1 MEDKKTKG
9 FLKEF
14 QKEGPDSVSNKER
27 NKEKYM
33 DHKEENR
40 LAKKGLFGHR
50 EKMDRR
56 DDIAPL
62 KPAAQKG
69 SGRDKLNTHPADE
82 LSAADPSRRDKER
95 LMADKRV
102 LKPEDGLVQVDE
114 LIYSKELKKAPRVEK
129 TPTRS
134 NTINQIHN
142 GKVQI
147 SLKAAIKERTNP
159 VQVNAKQMEDDAVRQ
174 QEAGNRMNE
183 EVQRTS
189 DEADRIREEQE
200 LEQIH
205 KEESAAQMRA
215 ADALATGAIM
225 LGVIDALDKPG
236 KGEPGKKAIEA
247 EKTGL
252 FGRLAG
258 LFRGGKI
265 EEEEII
271 EDGLSETKSKALAV
285 PQPDAP
291 AKVAGKT
298 PTVPGRE
305 ELSATME
312 RFLAKSDARHS
323 LSAPTG
329 QERSKKEKGK
339 NKGDDSL
346 MPQR

>member
-9 FLKEF
+9 FLKESK
-14 QKEGPDSVSNKER
+14 KEDPDFVLDKEE

-33 DHKEENR
+33 VHKKENQ
-40 LAKKGLFGHR
+40 LAKKGLFKHR
-50 EKMDRR
+50 GGMNKK

-62 KPAAQKG
+62 KPAASKRK
-69 SGRDKLNTHPADE
+69 SRDKLNTHLADE
-82 LSAADPSRRDKER
+82 LSVANPSRHDKEKSI
-95 LMADKRV
+95 ANKDI
-102 LKPEDGLVQVDE
+102 LKTKDGLIQGDE
-114 LIYSKELKKAPRVEK
+114 LIYSKELKKAPKVEK
-129 TPTRS
+129 TPVKS

-142 GKVQI
+142 GKTQI

-159 VQVNAKQMEDDAVRQ
+159 VQVSAKQMEDDAVRQ

-183 EVQRTS
+183 ETQKAS
-189 DEADRIREEQE
+189 DEEDRIREEQE
-200 LEQIH
+200 LEQMH
-205 KEESAAQMRA
+205 KEEAAAQMRA
-215 ADALATGAIM
+215 AEALATGAIT
-225 LGVIDALDKPG
+225 LGVIDALDKLG
-236 KGEPGKKAIEA
+236 KNEPGEKAPEA

-258 LFRGGKI
+258 LFKGGKA

-271 EDGLSETKSKALAV
+271 EDELSETKSKALAG
-285 PQPDAP
+285 PQSDDP

-298 PTVPGRE
+298 LTVPGRE

-312 RFLAKSDARHS
+312 KFLAKSDAKHS

-329 QERSKKEKGK
+329 PKRPKKEKGK

>member
-33 DHKEENR
+33 DRKEENR

-62 KPAAQKG
+62 KPAVPKG
-69 SGRDKLNTHPADE
+69 NGRDKLNTHPADD
-82 LSAADPSRRDKER
+82 LSVAVPSRRNKEKLMPDKG
-95 LMADKRV
+95 V
-102 LKPEDGLVQVDE
+102 LKLDDGLIQGDE
-114 LIYSKELKKAPRVEK
+114 LIYSKELKKAPKVEK
-129 TPTRS
+129 MPIKS

-183 EVQRTS
+183 EVQRAS

-215 ADALATGAIM
+215 ADALATGAIT
-225 LGVIDALDKPG
+225 LGIIDALDKPG

-247 EKTGL
+247 EKQDFSADSL
-252 FGRLAG
+252 DCS
-258 LFRGGKI
+258 

-271 EDGLSETKSKALAV
+271 EDGLSETKSKALAA
-285 PQPDAP
+285 PQPDAS

-312 RFLAKSDARHS
+312 KFLAKSEARHS
-323 LSAPTG
+323 LSAPAG

>member
-1 MEDKKTKG
+1 MKDKKTKG
-9 FLKEF
+9 LLKESE
-14 QKEGPDSVSNKER
+14 KGGPDFVLGKEE
-27 NKEKYM
+27 NKEKHM

-40 LAKKGLFGHR
+40 PARKGSFKHR
-50 EKMDRR
+50 EKTDER
-56 DDIAPL
+56 DNIAPL
-62 KPAAQKG
+62 RPAASKG
-69 SGRDKLNTHPADE
+69 KNRDKLKAYPTDE
-82 LSAADPSRRDKER
+82 LTAADPSRRDKEK
-95 LMADKRV
+95 LMADKGI
-102 LKPEDGLVQVDE
+102 LKPEDSLIQGDE

-129 TPTRS
+129 TPVKS
-134 NTINQIHN
+134 NTINQIHD
-142 GKVQI
+142 GKTQI

-159 VQVNAKQMEDDAVRQ
+159 VQVSAKQMEDDAVRQ

-183 EVQRTS
+183 EVQRAS

-215 ADALATGAIM
+215 ADALATGTIT
-225 LGVIDALDKPG
+225 LGIIDALDKPG
-236 KGEPGKKAIEA
+236 KGELGKKAIEA

-258 LFRGGKI
+258 LFRGGKT

-312 RFLAKSDARHS
+312 KFLAKSDARHS

>member
-9 FLKEF
+9 FLKESKKGGPDF
-14 QKEGPDSVSNKER
+14 VSGKEG

-33 DHKEENR
+33 DHKEEIR
-40 LAKKGLFGHR
+40 PAKKGLFKHR
-50 EKMDRR
+50 EKTDGK

-62 KPAAQKG
+62 KPAAPKG
-69 SGRDKLNTHPADE
+69 KSHDKLNAHPADE
-82 LSAADPSRRDKER
+82 LSAADPSRRDKEK
-95 LMADKRV
+95 LMADKGV
-102 LKPEDGLVQVDE
+102 LKPKDGLVQADE

-129 TPTRS
+129 TPVKS

-159 VQVNAKQMEDDAVRQ
+159 VQINAKQMEDDAVRQ

-183 EVQRTS
+183 EAQKAS

-200 LEQIH
+200 LEQMH
-205 KEESAAQMRA
+205 KEEAAAQMRTA
-215 ADALATGAIM
+215 EALATGAIT
-225 LGVIDALDKPG
+225 LGVIDALDKLG
-236 KGEPGKKAIEA
+236 KNEPGEKAPET

-258 LFRGGKI
+258 LFKGGKT

-271 EDGLSETKSKALAV
+271 EDGLSETKSKVLAV

-291 AKVAGKT
+291 AKVAGKIS
-298 PTVPGRE
+298 TVPGRE

-312 RFLAKSDARHS
+312 KFLAKSDAKHS
-323 LSAPTG
+323 LSVPTG
-329 QERSKKEKGK
+329 PKRPKKEKGK

>member
-1 MEDKKTKG
+1 MKDKKTKG
-9 FLKEF
+9 LLKESE
-14 QKEGPDSVSNKER
+14 KGGPDFVLGKEE
-27 NKEKYM
+27 NKEKHM

-40 LAKKGLFGHR
+40 PARKGSFKHR
-50 EKMDRR
+50 EKTDER
-56 DDIAPL
+56 DNIAPL
-62 KPAAQKG
+62 RPVASKG
-69 SGRDKLNTHPADE
+69 KNRDKLKAYPTDE
-82 LSAADPSRRDKER
+82 LTAADPSRRDKEK
-95 LMADKRV
+95 LMADKGI
-102 LKPEDGLVQVDE
+102 LKPEDSLIQGDE

-129 TPTRS
+129 TPVKS
-134 NTINQIHN
+134 NTINQIHD
-142 GKVQI
+142 GKTQI

-183 EVQRTS
+183 EVQRAS

-225 LGVIDALDKPG
+225 LGVIDTLDKPG

-258 LFRGGKI
+258 LFRGEKI

-285 PQPDAP
+285 PQPDTP

-312 RFLAKSDARHS
+312 KFLAKSEARHS
-323 LSAPTG
+323 LSAPAG
-329 QERSKKEKGK
+329 PGKPKREKGK
-339 NKGDDSL
+339 DKGDSSL

>member
-1 MEDKKTKG
+1 MEDKKTEG
-9 FLKEF
+9 FLKES
-14 QKEGPDSVSNKER
+14 KKGGPDSVSNKER

-33 DHKEENR
+33 DRKEENR

-62 KPAAQKG
+62 KPAVPKG
-69 SGRDKLNTHPADE
+69 NGRDKLNTHPADE
-82 LSAADPSRRDKER
+82 LSAADPSRRDKEK
-95 LMADKRV
+95 LMADKGV

-183 EVQRTS
+183 EVQRAS

-215 ADALATGAIM
+215 AEALATGAIT
-225 LGVIDALDKPG
+225 LGVIDVLDKPG
-236 KGEPGKKAIEA
+236 KDEPG

-258 LFRGGKI
+258 LFKGGKA

-271 EDGLSETKSKALAV
+271 EDGLSETKSEAFAG

-312 RFLAKSDARHS
+312 KFLAKSEARHS

-329 QERSKKEKGK
+329 QERSKKEKRK

>member
-1 MEDKKTKG
+1 MEDKKTEG
-9 FLKEF
+9 FLKESK
-14 QKEGPDSVSNKER
+14 KEDSDFVSNKEK

-33 DHKEENR
+33 NRKGESR
-40 LAKKGLFGHR
+40 LAKKGLFGRR
-50 EKMDRR
+50 EKVDRR

-62 KPAAQKG
+62 KPAVPKG
-69 SGRDKLNTHPADE
+69 NGRDKLNTHPADE
-82 LSAADPSRRDKER
+82 LSVADPSRRDKER
-95 LMADKRV
+95 FMADKGV
-102 LKPEDGLVQVDE
+102 LKPEDGLVRVDE

-129 TPTRS
+129 TPVKS
-134 NTINQIHN
+134 NTINQIHD
-142 GKVQI
+142 GKTQI

-159 VQVNAKQMEDDAVRQ
+159 VQVSAKQMEDDAVRQ

-183 EVQRTS
+183 EVQRAS

-215 ADALATGAIM
+215 TDALATGAIT

-236 KGEPGKKAIEA
+236 KGEPGEKAIEA

-258 LFRGGKI
+258 LFRGGKT

-312 RFLAKSDARHS
+312 KILAKSEARHS
-323 LSAPTG
+323 LSAPAG
-329 QERSKKEKGK
+329 PGKSKREKGK
-339 NKGDDSL
+339 DKGDDSL